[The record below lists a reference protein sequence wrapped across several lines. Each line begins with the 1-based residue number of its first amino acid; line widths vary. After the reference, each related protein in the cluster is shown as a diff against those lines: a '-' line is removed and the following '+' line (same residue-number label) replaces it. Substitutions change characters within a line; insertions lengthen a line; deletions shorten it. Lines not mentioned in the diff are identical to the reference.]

1 MTFDI
6 RFALMASAA
15 CLVAVAPAAARSQA
29 SYHFDVA
36 AQPLG
41 SALQQVSR
49 TAGVSILFKPDDV
62 AGFAAPA
69 LHGTFTLAEALDRL
83 LAGTPLAASYQD
95 GTVVVR
101 GRGAAADAAAAPLSA
116 PEAAAPDILVT
127 GSRIR
132 GAKVASPVVTVSR
145 EDARNQGQGSMGE
158 IARSLPQ
165 SFGGGQNPG
174 LGFNVPTA
182 SGVDVGGGSSFN
194 LRGLG
199 SDATLTLLDG
209 HRLAYGGS
217 RQSIDVS
224 VIPLG
229 ALDRVEVVAD
239 GASALYG
246 SDAVGGVAN
255 IILRRDL
262 DGVESRARLGAATD
276 GGDFQQQYGLT
287 AGTHWASGGIL
298 AAYEFNR
305 ATAVDAEDRDYA
317 AVRSRGLRL
326 LPATRSNSIVV
337 AAHQELGSRL
347 ELAVDGVYNARR
359 TRFVYPI
366 DPSGDL
372 SIARDVSR
380 TRETSFVI
388 APTLTWRLGNGGRIG
403 LTGSYGTDRVH
414 YADDDIEPPA
424 PTFTSGGCYC
434 NRMTAIELGGDTPLF
449 KLPGGDAKL
458 ALGIGYRRTGLTT
471 SRFPSDPQDFT
482 ASQVDSYGFAELE
495 LPFVSPDKG
504 VPGLAS
510 LTLDAAVR
518 YERYKGLASV
528 ATPKLGL
535 IWSPLKGLELKASW
549 GKSFRAPTLQQRY
562 QTLLVFLFPAT
573 TLGGAGYPSD
583 ATALYVQGGNPDLK
597 PERATSWSLGAAIK
611 PAAIP
616 GLSIELN
623 YFSTRYIDRIV
634 APIGFITQ
642 SLSSPLYAPQVTI
655 APSPSLVDA
664 TRAAAGIFTLAG
676 VRSYDPSKVVAIVDN
691 SSVNA
696 GRQPAHGIDA
706 IVRYRATL
714 GARDTLT
721 FEANTSYLVSSRQIS
736 PTQPVIP
743 LAGIL
748 FNPPHWR
755 GRGSLSW
762 DHARVGAT
770 ATLNYVGN
778 LSDTRRTPALKVP
791 GQATVD
797 LALRFRTGDRAPGA
811 LRGLDL
817 ILAAQNLLD
826 TPPPLITTGPVTDT
840 PYDSTNYSPVGRFV
854 SFTIAKKW

>member
-1 MTFDI
+1 MTADI
-6 RFALMASAA
+6 RYLFLAGAA
-15 CLVAVAPAAARSQA
+15 AIVAVSPAAAARPQA
-29 SYHFDVA
+29 SFRFELK

-41 SALQQVSR
+41 AALQQIGR
-49 TAGVSILFKPDDV
+49 TAGVSILFKPEDV
-62 AGFAAPA
+62 AGLSAPA
-69 LHGTFTLAEALDRL
+69 LSGTFTLSEALDRL
-83 LAGTPLAASYQD
+83 LAGTALAASYD
-95 GTVVVR
+95 NGTVVVR
-101 GRGAAADAAAAPLSA
+101 GRGAPAGTSAAQPAAPV
-116 PEAAAPDILVT
+116 PDILIT

-132 GAKVASPVVTVSR
+132 GASVASPVITVSR
-145 EDARNQGQGSMGE
+145 QDARNQGQGSLGE

-229 ALDRVEVVAD
+229 ALDRIEVVAD

-262 DGVESRARLGAATD
+262 DGIETRARLGTSTD

-287 AGTHWASGGIL
+287 AGAHWASGGVL

-305 ATAVDAEDRDYA
+305 ATAIDADDRDYA

-326 LPATRSNSIVV
+326 LPANRSNSFLVSV
-337 AAHQELGSRL
+337 HQDLGSRL
-347 ELAVDGVYNARR
+347 AFAIDGVYNQRS
-359 TRFVYPI
+359 TRFIYPI

-372 SIARDVSR
+372 AIARNVSS
-380 TRETSFVI
+380 TSEKAFVI
-388 APTLTWRLGNGGRIG
+388 APSLTWRLPNGGH
-403 LTGSYGTDRVH
+403 LDLSGSYGTDRVH
-414 YADDDIEPPA
+414 YQDSDIEPPA

-434 NRMTAIELGGDTPLF
+434 NRMAAVELSGDTPLF
-449 KLPGGDAKL
+449 RLPGGDAKL
-458 ALGIGYRRTGLTT
+458 ALGIGTRRTGLTT
-471 SRFPSDPQDFT
+471 SRFPTDPQDFT
-482 ASQVDSYGFAELE
+482 ATQVNSYGFAELD
-495 LPFVSPDKG
+495 LPFVSPG
-504 VPGLAS
+504 QGIPGLARLS
-510 LTLDAAVR
+510 LDAAIR
-518 YERYKGLASV
+518 YERYKGVGSV
-528 ATPKLGL
+528 ATPKFGL
-535 IWSPLKGLELKASW
+535 IWSPVEGLELKGSW

-562 QTLLVFLFPAT
+562 QTLLVFLFPAA
-573 TLGGAGYPSD
+573 TLGGVGYPSD
-583 ATALYVQGGNPDLK
+583 ATALYIQGGNPDLR
-597 PERATSWSLGAAIK
+597 PERATSWSLGAALK
-611 PAAIP
+611 PVAVK
-616 GLSIELN
+616 GLSVELN
-623 YFSTRYIDRIV
+623 YFLTRYVDRIV

-642 SLSSPLYAPQVTI
+642 ALRSPLYAPQVTT
-655 APSPSLVDA
+655 APSRAQVDA

-676 VRSYDPSKVVAIVDN
+676 VRGYDPAKVVAIVDN

-696 GRQPAHGIDA
+696 GRQLVHGIDA
-706 IVRYRATL
+706 IVSYRTEL
-714 GARDTLT
+714 GPRDTLT
-721 FEANTSYLVSSRQIS
+721 LDANASYLVSSRQIS
-736 PTQPVIP
+736 SSQPVIP

-762 DHARVGAT
+762 DHARVGVT
-770 ATLNYVGN
+770 ATLNYVGD
-778 LSDTRRTPALKVP
+778 LSDTRETPALRVP

-797 LALRFRTGDRAPGA
+797 LALRFRTSDRAPNA
-811 LRGLDL
+811 LRGLEL
-817 ILAAQNLLD
+817 ILAAQNLLN

-840 PYDSTNYSPVGRFV
+840 PYDSTNYSPSGRFV

>member
-15 CLVAVAPAAARSQA
+15 CLVAVAPAAARPQA
-29 SYHFDVA
+29 SYRFDVA

-145 EDARNQGQGSMGE
+145 EEARNQGQGSLGE

-262 DGVESRARLGAATD
+262 DGIETRARLGTSTD

-287 AGTHWASGGIL
+287 GGTHWRGGGIL

-305 ATAVDAEDRDYA
+305 STAIDADQRDYA

-326 LPATRSNSIVV
+326 LPANRSNSFLVS
-337 AAHQELGSRL
+337 AHQDLSNSL
-347 ELAVDGVYNARR
+347 ELAIDGVYNRR
-359 TRFVYPI
+359 STRFIYPE

-372 SIARDVSR
+372 TIARDVST
-380 TRETSFVI
+380 TRENAFVV
-388 APTLTWRLGNGGRIG
+388 APSLTWRLRNGGHID
-403 LTGSYGTDRVH
+403 LSGSYGTDRVH
-414 YADDDIEPPA
+414 YQNSDIAPPT

-434 NRMTAIELGGDTPLF
+434 NRMVAVELSGDTPVF
-449 KLPGGDAKL
+449 RLPGGDAKL
-458 ALGIGYRRTGLTT
+458 ALGLGMRRTGLTT
-471 SRFPSDPQDFT
+471 SRFPADPQDFT
-482 ASQVDSYGFAELE
+482 ASQTNHYGFAELG
-495 LPFVSPDKG
+495 LPLVSPG
-504 VPGLAS
+504 NGIPGLAS
-510 LTLDAAVR
+510 LNLDVALR
-518 YERYKGLASV
+518 YERYLGIGSV

-611 PAAIP
+611 PTAIP

-642 SLSSPLYAPQVTI
+642 SLSSPLYAPQVTV
-655 APSPSLVDA
+655 APSRGEIDA

-676 VRSYDPSKVVAIVDN
+676 VRSYDPAKVVAIVDN

-696 GRQPAHGIDA
+696 GRQLVHGIDA
-706 IVRYRATL
+706 IVRYKADL
-714 GARDTLT
+714 SPRDTLT
-721 FEANTSYLVSSRQIS
+721 LDANASYLVSSRQIS
-736 PTQPVIP
+736 SSQPVIP

-762 DHARVGAT
+762 DHARVGVT
-770 ATLNYVGN
+770 ATLNYVGD

-817 ILAAQNLLD
+817 ILAAQNLFD
-826 TPPPLITTGPVTDT
+826 TPPPLITTGPITDT

>member
-1 MTFDI
+1 MTFDA
-6 RFALMASAA
+6 RYLFLAGAVCSA
-15 CLVAVAPAAARSQA
+15 VVAPVAAARPQA
-29 SYHFDVA
+29 SFRFDVE
-36 AQPLG
+36 AQPLDT
-41 SALQQVSR
+41 ALQQVSR
-49 TAGVSILFKPDDV
+49 TAAVSILFKPDDV
-62 AGFAAPA
+62 AGLSAPA
-69 LHGTFTLAEALDRL
+69 LRGNFTLIDALDRL
-83 LAGTPLAASYQD
+83 LAGTSLAASYEN
-95 GTVVVR
+95 GTVVIR
-101 GRGAAADAAAAPLSA
+101 GRGAAAGAATTPPAAP
-116 PEAAAPDILVT
+116 APDILIT

-132 GAKVASPVVTVSR
+132 GAKVASPVITVSR
-145 EDARNQGQGSMGE
+145 EDARNQGQGSLGE

-262 DGVESRARLGAATD
+262 DGIETRARLGTSTD
-276 GGDFQQQYGLT
+276 GGDFTQQYGLT
-287 AGTHWASGGIL
+287 AGTYWDGGGVL

-305 ATAVDAEDRDYA
+305 STAIDADDRDYA

-326 LPATRSNSIVV
+326 LPANRSNSFLVS
-337 AAHQELGSRL
+337 AHQDLGKSW
-347 ELAVDGVYNARR
+347 ELAIDGVYNQRN
-359 TRFVYPI
+359 TLFIYPE

-372 SIARDVSR
+372 SIARDVST
-380 TRETSFVI
+380 TREKAFVI
-388 APTLTWRLGNGGRIG
+388 APSLTWRLGNGGHID

-414 YADDDIEPPA
+414 YEDSDIEPPA
-424 PTFTSGGCYC
+424 APFTSGGCYC
-434 NRMTAIELGGDTPLF
+434 NHMVAVELAGDTPLF
-449 KLPGGDAKL
+449 SLAGGDAKL
-458 ALGIGYRRTGLTT
+458 ALGAGYRRTDLTT
-471 SRFPSDPQDFT
+471 SRFPTDPQDFA
-482 ASQVDSYGFAELE
+482 ASQSDTYGFAELE
-495 LPFVSPDKG
+495 LPFVSPERG
-504 VPGLAS
+504 LPGLAS
-510 LTLDAAVR
+510 LNLDVALR
-518 YERYKGLASV
+518 YERYRGIGSV

-535 IWSPLKGLELKASW
+535 IWSPIAGLEVKGSW

-562 QTLLVFLFPAT
+562 QTLLVFLFPAA
-573 TLGGAGYPSD
+573 TLGGAGYASD
-583 ATALYVQGGNPDLK
+583 ATALYAQGGNPDLR
-597 PERATSWSLGAAIK
+597 PERATSWSLGAALK
-611 PAAIP
+611 PVGVP

-623 YFSTRYIDRIV
+623 YFSTRYADRIV

-642 SLSSPLYAPQVTI
+642 SLSSALYAPQVTT
-655 APSPSLVDA
+655 APSRAQVDA

-676 VRSYDPSKVVAIVDN
+676 VGSYDPTKVVAIVDN

-696 GRQPAHGIDA
+696 GRQLAHGIDA
-706 IVRYRATL
+706 IARYKAEL
-714 GARDTLT
+714 GPRDTLT
-721 FEANTSYLVSSRQIS
+721 LDANASYLVSSRQIS
-736 PTQPVIP
+736 SSQPVIP

-762 DHARVGAT
+762 DHQRFGVT
-770 ATLNYVGN
+770 ATLNYVGD
-778 LSDTRRTPALKVP
+778 LSDTRQTPALRVP
-791 GQATVD
+791 GQATID
-797 LALRFRTGDRAPGA
+797 LALRFRTSDRAPGA
-811 LRGLDL
+811 LRGLEL
-817 ILAAQNLLD
+817 ILAAQNLLN
-826 TPPPLITTGPVTDT
+826 TPPPLITTGPVTDA
-840 PYDSTNYSPVGRFV
+840 PFDSTNYSPIGRFV

>member
-1 MTFDI
+1 MAFDI

-15 CLVAVAPAAARSQA
+15 CLAAVAPAAARPQA
-29 SYHFDVA
+29 SYRFDVA

-49 TAGVSILFKPDDV
+49 AAGVSILFRPDDV
-62 AGFAAPA
+62 SGLAAPA

-83 LAGTPLAASYQD
+83 LAGTQLAATYQD

-101 GRGAAADAAAAPLSA
+101 GRGAAADAATAPLSA
-116 PEAAAPDILVT
+116 PEAATADILVT

-145 EDARNQGQGSMGE
+145 EEARNQGQGSLGE

-262 DGVESRARLGAATD
+262 DGVETRARLGAATD
-276 GGDFQQQYGLT
+276 GGDFQQQYGMT
-287 AGTHWASGGIL
+287 AGTHWRGGGIL

-305 ATAVDAEDRDYA
+305 ATAIDAEDRDYA

-326 LPATRSNSIVV
+326 LPATRSNSLVV
-337 AAHQELGSRL
+337 TVHQDLGSQL
-347 ELAVDGVYNARR
+347 ELAVDGVYNARS

-372 SIARDVSR
+372 NVARDISR
-380 TRETSFVI
+380 TSERSFVI
-388 APTLTWRLGNGGRIG
+388 APTLTWRLGNGGRLG
-403 LTGSYGTDRVH
+403 LTASYGTDRVH

-449 KLPGGDAKL
+449 RLGGGNAKL
-458 ALGIGYRRTGLTT
+458 ALGIGTRRTGLTT
-471 SRFPSDPQDFT
+471 SRFPTDPQDFT
-482 ASQVDSYGFAELE
+482 ASQVDTYGFAELA

-535 IWSPLKGLELKASW
+535 IWSPLNGLDLKASW

-562 QTLLVFLFPAT
+562 QTLLVFLFPAA
-573 TLGGAGYPSD
+573 TLGGSGYPSD
-583 ATALYVQGGNPDLK
+583 ATALYMQGGNPNLR

-623 YFSTRYIDRIV
+623 YFSTRYIGRIV

-642 SLSSPLYAPQVTI
+642 SLSSPLYAPQVTT
-655 APSPSLVDA
+655 APGRAAIDA
-664 TRAAAGIFTLAG
+664 ARAAAGIFTLAG
-676 VRSYDPSKVVAIVDN
+676 VRGYDPAKVVAIVDN

-706 IVRYRATL
+706 IVRYKTAL
-714 GARDTLT
+714 GPRDTLT
-721 FEANTSYLVSSRQIS
+721 LDANASYLASSRQLS
-736 PTQPVIP
+736 ATQPVIP

-762 DHARVGAT
+762 DHGQFGAT
-770 ATLNYVGN
+770 ATLNYIGD
-778 LSDTRRTPALKVP
+778 LSDTRVQPALRIP

-797 LALRFRTGDRAPGA
+797 LALRFRTSARAPYA
-811 LRGLDL
+811 LRGLDV

-826 TPPPLITTGPVTDT
+826 TAPPLIATGPVTDA